1 MTQLCPRCTVLH
13 CVAVLASCRIA
24 VRAVDNRF
32 HNNNNTAAVVRCWC
46 WLCSA
51 PRGGQFNT
59 KPSFRDSRSSSSSS
73 GSTAAVARLRRRAAA
88 GFRGPTPGTTTL
100 GSRTHCNGRPPPRPE
115 QQLSAVPAPRMRT
128 PTKTLESRVDI

>member
-100 GSRTHCNGRPPPRPE
+100 SAHGLTATAARHPGPSSSF
-115 QQLSAVPAPRMRT
+115 QLSRPRACAHR
-128 PTKTLESRVDI
+128 PKHWRAE